1 MNEFTS
7 MWNKKFVNL
16 NKSSH
21 QNWSLRKH
29 VKRKYEIKRMQ
40 YNMSFRFYG
49 ALSKDIGG
57 DIVGDIVGDVGKW

>member
-1 MNEFTS
+1 
-7 MWNKKFVNL
+7 VNL

-57 DIVGDIVGDVGKW
+57 DIVGDIVGDVGK